1 LFVLIASGH
10 VFNQNKEVDVNKI
23 LLMAL
28 VFTACLYCGDSMA
41 NAKLKIIGMKMIAAE
56 TGETAAVE
64 EGYLDVPESRK
75 KSASRR
81 LLLPFYR
88 LKSTADKPAAP
99 IFLLA
104 GGPGSSWI
112 DQAKQQENFNEILFY
127 QSIADVVLFDQ
138 RGAGHSLPEMH
149 CSQTQQLSSEQL
161 LSPDEVKTAF
171 RKLATKC
178 RDHWLAQNVDLSAYN
193 TVENAADVED
203 LRRALGYPSISLVGG
218 SYGSHLAL
226 QYMKRYP
233 EAVARVVLHGVE
245 GPDHTWDDPSG
256 ILAALQRIAVVAE
269 QSKELRPHIAD
280 DGLLATLKR
289 VLDRLETEPQKISVE
304 DAGVSRE
311 VIVDANLVRQIIR
324 KNAGRRSKPNA
335 WPELILA
342 MDRGDFS
349 YAASVALRRRM
360 LSLSDP
366 MHYLMD
372 CSSGISESRKNR
384 YRNDPARELLGDINQ
399 EYEYSCDPW
408 PAAKLGD
415 AFRNNATGTVPALIL
430 HGTWDTSTPIENARE
445 VASALPNAQLLEV
458 SGGTHGAL
466 YNLYE
471 HWPPFRKL
479 LRGFLAGEPTE
490 FPASVEM
497 PAVEFQTF
505 SKK

>member
-1 LFVLIASGH
+1 MFSIRT
-10 VFNQNKEVDVNKI
+10 KEVDVNKI
-23 LLMAL
+23 LLFAL
-28 VFTACLYCGDSMA
+28 FFAACMPCGNSMA
-41 NAKLKIIGMKMIAAE
+41 NAKLKIIGIKMLAAKTSE
-56 TGETAAVE
+56 TVAVE

-75 KSASRR
+75 KSVSRR

-112 DQAKQQENFNEILFY
+112 DQVKQQENFDEVLFY

-138 RGAGHSLPEMH
+138 RGGGHSLPEMH
-149 CSQTQQLSSEQL
+149 CMQTQQLSPEQL
-161 LSPDEVKTAF
+161 SSPDEVKTVF
-171 RKLATKC
+171 RKLAADC

-193 TVENAADVED
+193 TVENATDVED
-203 LRRALGYPSISLVGG
+203 LRRALGYSSISLVGG

-226 QYMKRYP
+226 QYMKQYP
-233 EAVARVVLHGVE
+233 DAVARVVLHGVE

-256 ILAALQRIAVVAE
+256 ILAALQRIAAVAE

-289 VLDRLETEPQKISVE
+289 VLDRLETEPRKVGVQ
-304 DAGVSRE
+304 DAGVESE
-311 VIVDANLVRQIIR
+311 VIIDANLIRQIIR
-324 KNAGRRSKPNA
+324 KNAGRRSKPNT

-349 YAASVALRRRM
+349 YAASVALKRRM
-360 LSLSDP
+360 ISLSDP
-366 MHYLMD
+366 MHYMMD
-372 CSSGISESRKNR
+372 CSSDISESRKNR
-384 YRNDPARELLGDINQ
+384 YRNDPARDLLGDINQ
-399 EYEYSCDPW
+399 EYEYLCDLW

-415 AFRNNATGTVPALIL
+415 AFRNNATGTMPALIL

-445 VASALPNAQLLEV
+445 VASALPNAQLVEV

-479 LRGFLAGEPTE
+479 LRRFLAGEPVE
-490 FPASVEM
+490 FPASIEM
-497 PAVEFQTF
+497 PAVEFQAF